1 MSNLTPKQKR
11 FARNIVKGMNPSDAY
26 RDAYDCIK
34 MSDDAIKVEANRL
47 YNHPNVSQ
55 EIVNLSSKVDDRTIM
70 TAEERMKLL
79 TEIANGIMKE
89 KDKVVTPKGTVVDV
103 EKESNLTTRMKALDL
118 LNKMSGEYIQRI
130 EADVNND
137 VHIDIGL
144 SDE

>member
-1 MSNLTPKQKR
+1 MSNLTPKQEK

-26 RDAYDCIK
+26 RNAYDCDK
-34 MSDDAIKVEANRL
+34 MTDEAIKVEANRT
-47 YNHPNVSQ
+47 YNHPNISQ
-55 EIVNLSSKVDDRTIM
+55 RIKELADKVESKDIL

-79 TEIANGIMKE
+79 TEIATGIMKE

-118 LNKMSGEYIQRI
+118 LNKMSGEYVQKI

-137 VHIDIGL
+137 VHIDIEL
-144 SDE
+144 TDK

>member
-1 MSNLTPKQKR
+1 MSNLTPKQEK
-11 FARNIVKGMNPSDAY
+11 FVQNLIKGMSQRDAY
-26 RDAYDCIK
+26 RDAYPNDTSTDKTIDENAC
-34 MSDDAIKVEANRL
+34 RL
-47 YNHPNVSQ
+47 FAD
-55 EIVNLSSKVDDRTIM
+55 SKVSTRYHELQDKISNKAIM
-70 TAEERMKLL
+70 SAEERMKLL